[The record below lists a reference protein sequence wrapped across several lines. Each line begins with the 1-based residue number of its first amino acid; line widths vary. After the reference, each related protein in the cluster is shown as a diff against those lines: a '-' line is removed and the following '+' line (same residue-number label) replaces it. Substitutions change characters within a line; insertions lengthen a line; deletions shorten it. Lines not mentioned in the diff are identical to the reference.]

1 MMKNNNDFDI
11 LNLKTELSFRGYS
24 EATKKIYVQ
33 TVTNFL
39 NEVNKEAIDIKRED
53 VVRYLDINLKTV
65 SKNTRGVY
73 LNALEFFFE
82 EVLGLDITAS
92 IKNYKREFLP
102 KIFISLN
109 DFNILE
115 ASVAGKVR
123 LMYLIIRE
131 AGLNLG
137 QLANLKLDDI
147 DFENNTLMEKKVSRE
162 LLREIQRHCDREAI
176 NERIFNVTIY
186 TLINWNNEA
195 TEKYLGQR
203 YKIEDIRHG
212 IALEVFLKKG
222 DEEGATKYLGVKKKT
237 SIRQFYKRAG
247 VDYRNK

>member
-1 MMKNNNDFDI
+1 M
-11 LNLKTELSFRGYS
+11 
-24 EATKKIYVQ
+24 
-33 TVTNFL
+33 
-39 NEVNKEAIDIKRED
+39 NKEAIDIKRED

-82 EVLGLDITAS
+82 EVLGLDITTS

-115 ASVAGKVR
+115 GSVAGKVR
-123 LMYLIIRE
+123 VMYLIIKE
-131 AGLNLG
+131 AGLNLR
-137 QLANLKLDDI
+137 QLVSLKLNDI
-147 DFENNTLMEKKVSRE
+147 DFENSTLMKKKVSKE
-162 LLREIQRHCDREAI
+162 LLREIQRYCDRERI
-176 NERIFNVTIY
+176 NERIFNVTVY

-203 YKIEDIRHG
+203 YSIKDIRHG
-212 IALEVFLKKG
+212 IALEIFLRKG
-222 DEEGATKYLGVKKKT
+222 DEEGAAKYLGVKDKDG
-237 SIRQFYKRAG
+237 IRQFYKRAG

>member
-1 MMKNNNDFDI
+1 MK
-11 LNLKTELSFRGYS
+11 
-24 EATKKIYVQ
+24 
-33 TVTNFL
+33 
-39 NEVNKEAIDIKRED
+39 
-53 VVRYLDINLKTV
+53 
-65 SKNTRGVY
+65 
-73 LNALEFFFE
+73 
-82 EVLGLDITAS
+82 
-92 IKNYKREFLP
+92 
-102 KIFISLN
+102 
-109 DFNILE
+109 
-115 ASVAGKVR
+115 
-123 LMYLIIRE
+123 
-131 AGLNLG
+131 
-137 QLANLKLDDI
+137 
-147 DFENNTLMEKKVSRE
+147 KKVSRE

-247 VDYRNK
+247 VDYRDK